1 MLQNDSFAPN
11 ILADEVSTGGVVAG
25 AGLTTT
31 LLLFFENSLEKMIP
45 YFFICAIVIVLD
57 LWFGVQAAKI
67 RKEEVRVS
75 RAIRRTLG
83 KTVEYG
89 AWAVLASSLAVATGY
104 EIIQTG
110 LMLVVIGIECIS
122 IFQNWLTIKKGKK
135 VTVDIP
141 QVVENVISDKLGAD
155 VRGSIHVDGEE
166 RPNNHKEG
174 DIEENERM

>member
-67 RKEEVRVS
+67 RGEEVRVS

-83 KTVEYG
+83 KTVEYF
-89 AWAVLASSLAVATGY
+89 AWSVLASSLAVATGY
-104 EIIQTG
+104 QIIQTG
-110 LMLVVIGIECIS
+110 LMLLVIGIECIS

-135 VTVDIP
+135 VVVDIP
-141 QVVENVISDKLGAD
+141 QVVESVISDKLGAD
-155 VRGSIHVDGEE
+155 VRGAIHIEGEDRKTDKNDNE
-166 RPNNHKEG
+166 EIDNG
-174 DIEENERM
+174 D

>member
-31 LLLFFENSLEKMIP
+31 LLLFFENSLERMIP
-45 YFFICAIVIVLD
+45 YFFICGIVIILD

-67 RKEEVRVS
+67 RKEEVRIS
-75 RAIRRTLG
+75 RAFRRTFG
-83 KTVEYG
+83 KTVEYF
-89 AWAVLASSLAVATGY
+89 AWSVLASSLSVATGY

-110 LMLVVIGIECIS
+110 LMLIVIGIECIS

-135 VTVDIP
+135 VVVDIP
-141 QVVENVISDKLGAD
+141 HVVENVISDKLGAD
-155 VRGSIHVDGEE
+155 VRGSIHVEGEE
-166 RPNNHKEG
+166 EKG
-174 DIEENERM
+174 EENGTAAE